1 METMVEIKKSITVS
15 PMVMDKNIVNVIA
28 HMFKKKYEKS
38 CDDKNGYIVTI
49 HSMKNLENMISKDST
64 YIQFSATLLADVIKP
79 EIDGVLTITPSL
91 IIARGIFSKIYDIS
105 ILIPDEYL
113 KQKGW
118 IFKENMFINE
128 SKKIDL
134 NTTMTVKIINY
145 KYAGSKYNCI
155 CDICDICDD
164 DSTSAN
170 SE

>member
-1 METMVEIKKSITVS
+1 METMVEINKYITVS
-15 PMVMDKNIVNVIA
+15 PIVMDKNIVNVIA

-64 YIQFSATLLADVIKP
+64 YIQFSATLLASVIKP
-79 EIDGVLTITPSL
+79 EIHREITITPSL

-118 IFKENMFINE
+118 MFKENIFVMDGDGND

-134 NTTMTVKIINY
+134 NTTITVKIVNY

-155 CDICDICDD
+155 CDIVSIE
-164 DSTSAN
+164 N
-170 SE
+170 SN